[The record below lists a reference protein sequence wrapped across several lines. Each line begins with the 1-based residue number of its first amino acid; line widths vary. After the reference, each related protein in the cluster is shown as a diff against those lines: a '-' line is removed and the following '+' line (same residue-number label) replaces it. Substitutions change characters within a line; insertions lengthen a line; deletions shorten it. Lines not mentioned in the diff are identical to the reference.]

1 MSIAIVYLRATCGSN
16 TNGSCNLTTNQRI
29 GVYGGLTAS
38 LILTGVGRTTLFFVL
53 VLRSS
58 RLLHNKMFAS
68 VLRAPVL
75 FFDTNPSGEWSVHEE
90 REILV
95 PTQVEY

>member
-1 MSIAIVYLRATCGSN
+1 MF
-16 TNGSCNLTTNQRI
+16 
-29 GVYGGLTAS
+29 
-38 LILTGVGRTTLFFVL
+38 GVGRTTLFFVL

-58 RLLHNKMFAS
+58 RLLHNKMFAT

-75 FFDTNPSGEWSVHEE
+75 FFDTNPSGEWSAHEE
-90 REILV
+90 RNII